1 MSHVHRLRTTDRIPS
16 AVAQDGGQTENRFF
30 VTVNLRRRVEPFRAS
45 EYSLRIEIL
54 ESARRRL
61 GFLLCG
67 YVLMPDHWHA
77 IIFPPHPLTI
87 SQIMEAIKVGSTR
100 RLNTR
105 RKGGGEIWQPRF
117 FDHALR
123 TVEKY
128 HQCVDYMHLNP
139 VRRGLVEKP
148 EDWKWSSIHEYVIS
162 ETRAEESGKEC
173 RPPQSFVL
181 VIDKVSLP
189 TDGKAR
195 I

>member
-1 MSHVHRLRTTDRIPS
+1 MSRLRRLVLSDRFLFL
-16 AVAQDGGQTENRFF
+16 TC
-30 VTVNLRRRVEPFRAS
+30 NLRRTRRQLSKGDFDCLARVIA
-45 EYSLRIEIL
+45 
-54 ESARRRL
+54 ARWRVH
-61 GFLLCG
+61 GFLLTAW
-67 YVLMPDHWHA
+67 VLLPDHWHA

-128 HQCVDYMHLNP
+128 HQCVVYMHLNP

-148 EDWKWSSIHEYVIS
+148 EDWKRSSHTNFALDRAIVRECPMQIDYVRLPEEY
-162 ETRAEESGKEC
+162 RG
-173 RPPQSFVL
+173 
-181 VIDKVSLP
+181 
-189 TDGKAR
+189 
-195 I
+195 